1 MWMTDDSSW
10 PAAPRRSA
18 DYGASARHAE
28 AIDPAPP
35 RGRHSFQESDFP
47 PEPIR
52 RGARRFAEPEPG
64 YSYESRPD
72 PYDNLKPLHIES
84 REDKGSSYPSWR
96 DATVKPRLE
105 PVSDFWTVAEARS
118 RASAADMEI
127 DPPEHTHESEPS
139 PSHPSSPNAIDEE
152 DQQAVPT
159 RAVKL
164 DLSGHVKRIVLTVL
178 TGILVIALGITIWS
192 WSTRG
197 TWEFA
202 SFWPFGASASPEPQ
216 ESPDPE
222 NTKDAKPAGTEQ
234 ILDDTK
240 FSVPSGW
247 SEYANDQ
254 PLPEPG
260 RLVTRLLHNDTGV
273 LLQVTSVTP
282 QSGLGDLAEACN
294 IVSAET
300 QKQFKDITAT
310 EAIAVGINQTQG
322 AGFTCGFHGTRLR
335 DDVPYT
341 VTFIFLLRTS
351 DSHVLTLRSM
361 IPDSVSGGSIARQE
375 LAAMNCTAS
384 LNFGVTLPLC

>member
-1 MWMTDDSSW
+1 MTDDSSW
-10 PAAPRRSA
+10 PAA
-18 DYGASARHAE
+18 
-28 AIDPAPP
+28 
-35 RGRHSFQESDFP
+35 P

-52 RGARRFAEPEPG
+52 RGARRFAEPEPE
-64 YSYESRPD
+64 YSYESRPPD
-72 PYDNLKPLHIES
+72 PYNNLRPLHIES
-84 REDKGSSYPSWR
+84 REDRGSSYPSWR
-96 DATVKPRLE
+96 DATLKPKPE

-139 PSHPSSPNAIDEE
+139 PSPPSSPNAIDEE

-164 DLSGHVKRIVLTVL
+164 DLSGHVKRIGVTVL

-202 SFWPFGASASPEPQ
+202 SFWPFGVSTSPEPQ

-234 ILDDTK
+234 VLDDTK

-260 RLVTRLLHNDTGV
+260 RLVTRLLHDDTGV

-282 QSGLGDLAEACN
+282 QSDLGDLAEACN
-294 IVSAET
+294 RVSERT
-300 QKQFKDITAT
+300 QQQFKDVTAAEPT
-310 EAIAVGINQTQG
+310 TVGINQSQG
-322 AGFTCGFHGTRLR
+322 AGFTCGFHGIRIKN
-335 DDVPYT
+335 DVPYT

>member
-1 MWMTDDSSW
+1 MTEDSSW
-10 PAAPRRSA
+10 PTAPRRSA

-35 RGRHSFQESDFP
+35 RGRHSFHESDFP
-47 PEPIR
+47 PEPM
-52 RGARRFAEPEPG
+52 RGSARRFAEPEPE
-64 YSYESRPD
+64 YSYESHQD
-72 PYDNLKPLHIES
+72 LYDNLKPLHFES
-84 REDKGSSYPSWR
+84 RENRDSSYPSWR
-96 DATVKPRLE
+96 DATVKPRPE

-118 RASAADMEI
+118 RASATDVET
-127 DPPEHTHESEPS
+127 DLPEQPRGSDSPAS
-139 PSHPSSPNAIDEE
+139 PSSAPNAIDKEG
-152 DQQAVPT
+152 QQAVPT
-159 RAVKL
+159 RAVTP
-164 DLSGHVKRIVLTVL
+164 DLSGQVKRIGLTIL
-178 TGILVIALGITIWS
+178 TGVLVIALGITIWS

-202 SFWPFGASASPEPQ
+202 SLWPFGASTSPEPQ

-234 ILDDTK
+234 VLDDTK
-240 FSVPSGW
+240 FSVPTGW

-260 RLVTRLLHNDTGV
+260 RLVTRLLHAETGA

-282 QSGLGDLAEACN
+282 QSDLGDLADACN
-294 IVSAET
+294 KVSERT
-300 QKQFKDITAT
+300 QKQFTDITAT
-310 EAIAVGINQTQG
+310 EPTAVGINQSQG

-335 DDVPYT
+335 DNVPNT

-351 DSHVLTLRSM
+351 DSHILALRSI